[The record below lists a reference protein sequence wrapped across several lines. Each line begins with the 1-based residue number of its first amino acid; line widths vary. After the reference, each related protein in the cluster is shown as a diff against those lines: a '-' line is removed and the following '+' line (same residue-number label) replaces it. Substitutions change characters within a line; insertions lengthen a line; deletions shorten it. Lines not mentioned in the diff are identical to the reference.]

1 MPPASLRNS
10 RLRDY
15 NAKLAGAHCAS
26 PPNTGPQMNDR
37 NSVSVIDRI
46 RSTIGTHAV
55 LTAAADLEPYV
66 VDWRGVYR
74 GVAAAVVRPANTAE
88 VAAVLKICAESG
100 TPVVPQ
106 GGNTGMCGASVPN
119 AGGNEIVL
127 TLARMNK
134 VLDVDP
140 LNNTLT
146 AEAGCVLATIQQAA
160 ADAGRLFPLSLGAE
174 GSCQIGGNLSTNA
187 GGVNV
192 LRYGNT
198 RDLVLGVEVVLPDGR
213 IWNGLRGLRK
223 DNTGYDLK
231 HLFIG
236 AEGTLGI
243 ITAATLKLFPRPAAN
258 ATAWMAV
265 RSPEAALQL
274 LALMRRHCN
283 DRITAFELISRHS
296 LELVWKHV
304 PGTRD
309 PIAEPHPWYVL
320 TELADAG
327 NEQVLRADLETA
339 LEEAL
344 QQALVDDVVIAENRT
359 QAQALWHMRE
369 SIPEGARQEPVMVYR
384 HDIAVAVGRIPEF
397 IREAQ
402 AALEARFPGVR
413 LICFGHLGDGNLHYN
428 AYLPERLRSDAAARD
443 AHDVT
448 ETVYD
453 IVQQYGGSFSAEHG
467 IGLSKVAELAHYKD
481 PVELELMR
489 TVKRALD
496 PRGLM
501 NPGKVL

>member
-1 MPPASLRNS
+1 MNDHTTTVSASVIEKIRQ
-10 RLRDY
+10 
-15 NAKLAGAHCAS
+15 AV
-26 PPNTGPQMNDR
+26 GPQ
-37 NSVSVIDRI
+37 
-46 RSTIGTHAV
+46 GV

-74 GVAAAVVRPANTAE
+74 GTTAAVVRPANTAE
-88 VAAVLKICAESG
+88 VAAVMKICAETG

-106 GGNTGMCGASVPN
+106 GGNTGMCGASVPS
-119 AGGNEIVL
+119 AGGGEIVL
-127 TLARMNK
+127 ALARMNR
-134 VLDVDP
+134 VLEVDP

-146 AEAGCVLATIQQAA
+146 AEAGCVLAAIQQAA
-160 ADAGRLFPLSLGAE
+160 ADADRLFPLSLGAE

-187 GGVNV
+187 GGINV

-198 RDLVLGVEVVLPDGR
+198 RDLVLGLEVVLPDGR
-213 IWNGLRGLRK
+213 IWKGLRGLRK

-265 RSPEAALQL
+265 RDPEAALQL
-274 LALMRRHCN
+274 LALMRLHCN

-296 LELVWKHV
+296 LELVWQHI

-327 NEQVLRADLETA
+327 DESALRADLERA
-339 LEEAL
+339 LETAMTKE
-344 QQALVDDVVIAENRT
+344 LVVDAVIAENRT
-359 QAQALWHMRE
+359 QTQALWHIRE
-369 SIPEGARQEPVMVYR
+369 SIPEGVRQTPVMVYR

-402 AALEARFPGVR
+402 AALEARFPDVR

-428 AYLPERLRSDAAARD
+428 AYLPDRLRSNAAARD

-467 IGLSKVAELAHYKD
+467 IGLSKVTELARYKSA
-481 PVELELMR
+481 VELDLMR
-489 TVKRALD
+489 TVKHALD
-496 PRGLM
+496 PQGLM

>member
-1 MPPASLRNS
+1 MNDHTTTVSASVIEKIRQ
-10 RLRDY
+10 
-15 NAKLAGAHCAS
+15 AV
-26 PPNTGPQMNDR
+26 GPQ
-37 NSVSVIDRI
+37 
-46 RSTIGTHAV
+46 GV
-55 LTAAADLEPYV
+55 LTAAADLDPYV

-74 GVAAAVVRPANTAE
+74 GTTAAVVRPANTAE
-88 VAAVLKICAESG
+88 VAAVMKICAETC

-106 GGNTGMCGASVPN
+106 GGNTGMCGASIPS
-119 AGGNEIVL
+119 AGGGEIVL
-127 TLARMNK
+127 ALARMNR
-134 VLDVDP
+134 VLEVDP

-146 AEAGCVLATIQQAA
+146 AEAGCVLAAIQQAA
-160 ADAGRLFPLSLGAE
+160 ADADRLFPLSLGAE

-187 GGVNV
+187 GGINV

-198 RDLVLGVEVVLPDGR
+198 RDLVLGLEVVLPDGR
-213 IWNGLRGLRK
+213 IWKGLRGLRK

-265 RSPEAALQL
+265 RDPEAALQL

-296 LELVWKHV
+296 LELVWQHI

-309 PIAEPHPWYVL
+309 PIGEPHPWYVL

-327 NEQVLRADLETA
+327 DESALRADLERALETA
-339 LEEAL
+339 LNKE
-344 QQALVDDVVIAENRT
+344 LVVDAVIAENHT
-359 QAQALWHMRE
+359 QAQALWHLRE
-369 SIPEGARQEPVMVYR
+369 SIPEGVRQAPAMVYR

-402 AALEARFPGVR
+402 AALEARFPDVQ

-428 AYLPERLRSDAAARD
+428 AYLPDRLRSDAAARD

-467 IGLSKVAELAHYKD
+467 IGLSKVAELARYKS
-481 PVELELMR
+481 PVELDLMR
-489 TVKRALD
+489 TVKHALD
-496 PRGLM
+496 PQGLL

>member
-1 MPPASLRNS
+1 MQS
-10 RLRDY
+10 
-15 NAKLAGAHCAS
+15 NAQKIINALTGIV
-26 PPNTGPQMNDR
+26 GPQ
-37 NSVSVIDRI
+37 
-46 RSTIGTHAV
+46 GV
-55 LTAAADLEPYV
+55 LTAAPDLEPYV

-74 GVAAAVVRPANTAE
+74 GAAAAVVRPANTE
-88 VAAVLKICAESG
+88 QVAAIVTLCAESG
-100 TPVVPQ
+100 TPLVPQ

-127 TLARMNK
+127 SLARMNK

-146 AEAGCVLATIQQAA
+146 AEAGCVLANIQQAA
-160 ADAGRLFPLSLGAE
+160 TDAGRLFPLSLGAE

-198 RDLVLGVEVVLPDGR
+198 RDLVLGLEVVLPDGR

-265 RSPEAALQL
+265 RDPEDALKL
-274 LALMRRHCN
+274 MALMRRHCN

-296 LELVWKHV
+296 LELVWRHV

-309 PIAEPHPWYVL
+309 PLADPSQWYVL

-327 NEQVLRADLETA
+327 NEQALRADLEHALAAA
-339 LEEAL
+339 LEEE
-344 QQALVDDVVIAENRT
+344 LVVDAVIAESRT

-402 AALEARFPGVR
+402 AALEARFPDVR

-428 AYLPERLRSDAAARD
+428 AYLPDRLRTDAAARD

-467 IGLSKVAELAHYKD
+467 IGLSKVAELARYKSA
-481 PVELELMR
+481 VELDLMR

-496 PRGLM
+496 PKGLM